1 MSGVSVLT
9 LSKFFSKS
17 IILPS
22 TSVFERPAGAEY
34 HLRARGWEVGVEKV
48 DEIERQGVMIR
59 EGGNLDRAASLVAHR
74 EDCRRAVRIMV

>member
-1 MSGVSVLT
+1 MLT

-34 HLRARGWEVGVEKV
+34 HLSARGGEGGVENV
-48 DEIERQGVMIR
+48 EEIERQGVIIR
-59 EGGNLDRAASLVAHR
+59 EGGNGDRAASLVAHR